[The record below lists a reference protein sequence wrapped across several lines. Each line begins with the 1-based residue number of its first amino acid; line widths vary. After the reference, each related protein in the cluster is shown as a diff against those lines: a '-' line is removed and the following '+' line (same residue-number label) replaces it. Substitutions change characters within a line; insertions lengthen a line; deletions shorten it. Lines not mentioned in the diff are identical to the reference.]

1 MNVLKDSLFI
11 TLGVFAKG
19 DNKAVL
25 RRGGL
30 NTPRG
35 VLSFKICL
43 HASTCPNMSLGESH
57 GPQPDLLMQKNIF
70 SPSQADR
77 PVRFQPVIFCL
88 FVCLLALGL
97 VLASD
102 FLCNS

>member
-25 RRGGL
+25 RGGGL

-35 VLSFKICL
+35 VLSLKIRL

-70 SPSQADR
+70 FFPQSGGSPSAISAS
-77 PVRFQPVIFCL
+77 VIFCV
-88 FVCLLALGL
+88 FVCLL
-97 VLASD
+97 
-102 FLCNS
+102 